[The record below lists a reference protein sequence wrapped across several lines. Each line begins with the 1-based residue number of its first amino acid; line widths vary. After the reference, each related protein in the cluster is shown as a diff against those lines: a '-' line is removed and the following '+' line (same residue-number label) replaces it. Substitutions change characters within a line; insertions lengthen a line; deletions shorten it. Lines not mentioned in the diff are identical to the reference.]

1 MDPLG
6 RDLHGIKGDSQL
18 DSIEAE
24 ILNRGARSNVRGR
37 TSRANDVTMS
47 MTMSKKPDYPYDELT
62 PADAIM
68 DQEVALH
75 DQAQI
80 VLLKKVIKQR

>member
-47 MTMSKKPDYPYDELT
+47 KKPDYPYDELT

-80 VLLKKVIKQR
+80 VLLKKVIKER